1 MDLVIVSITAQTP
14 QPCSFHFGAGSRTT
28 QNQKSDGCR
37 SSCSGAVVDLVWN
50 NGPTN
55 CTAAQHTS
63 RNLREVSWNSGLAK
77 VHDARCKAESK
88 HGLGIGNVPRSAALH
103 INFSLSRTRAAMGC
117 CETSRGGRARYNG
130 SMQHREPAPPVSP
143 PLAHCCSCQHR
154 KNTVSFKYYSFPVSM
169 WTCHVSYCFTML
181 LFSATLALPRW
192 TPPNPLSQTAIATY
206 PCSTSPK
213 SPTTYRRRLLLLRS
227 LLCLHVPPPLCSSP
241 YLSCCRPSV
250 GLPPPL
256 PCPPHSTTADVS
268 PPVRL
273 SSFAPSFLVL
283 HPHLDSVHRQ
293 ASSVLASSC
302 PILWSGS
309 LPTTLH
315 RRRRQPTGPC
325 LLLCPL
331 LPPSSICISIRSIAS
346 LRRRSVLFALLL
358 GGLVVLLTVPC
369 GAISNLASILLPL
382 DAVLIAPGSLFRRQ
396 HKISH
401 LSVLK
406 NCLC

>member
-1 MDLVIVSITAQTP
+1 MPRVLLFYHAAVLCYPSPTPLDSSKSLVTNRHRHLPLLDFP
-14 QPCSFHFGAGSRTT
+14 QIPY
-28 QNQKSDGCR
+28 
-37 SSCSGAVVDLVWN
+37 
-50 NGPTN
+50 
-55 CTAAQHTS
+55 
-63 RNLREVSWNSGLAK
+63 
-77 VHDARCKAESK
+77 
-88 HGLGIGNVPRSAALH
+88 H
-103 INFSLSRTRAAMGC
+103 I
-117 CETSRGGRARYNG
+117 
-130 SMQHREPAPPVSP
+130 PPPPPPP
-143 PLAHCCSCQHR
+143 PLA
-154 KNTVSFKYYSFPVSM
+154 PVPSRAAAS
-169 WTCHVSYCFTML
+169 VL
-181 LFSATLALPRW
+181 LSLSVVLS
-192 TPPNPLSQTAIATY
+192 PLSGPA
-206 PCSTSPK
+206 
-213 SPTTYRRRLLLLRS
+213 
-227 LLCLHVPPPLCSSP
+227 
-241 YLSCCRPSV
+241 
-250 GLPPPL
+250 PPL